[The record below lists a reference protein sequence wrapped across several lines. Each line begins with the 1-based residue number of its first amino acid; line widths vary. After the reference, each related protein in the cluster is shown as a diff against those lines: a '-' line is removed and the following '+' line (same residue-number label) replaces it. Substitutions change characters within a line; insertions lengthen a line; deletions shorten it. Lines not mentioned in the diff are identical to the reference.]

1 MAASMPRSG
10 AIREFIR
17 DYYGSSRW
25 EKLAFIPPFI
35 ILFMELFL
43 LVYDLNHDVDFIVIE
58 FTVILVVIS
67 LFEIIIVGKEI
78 HEHTH
83 ESDYREELAILLDD
97 FIARS
102 RYKSV
107 KNILHSFIN
116 AYPQYRVYRSDIY
129 RITCQI
135 LAVHKEKDLEEEII
149 KKLRLYTRDKA
160 DLPEDEIFARFMDRY
175 PKYHIHPDKVS
186 ELINKVLEEKHPN

>member
-1 MAASMPRSG
+1 MPRSG

-25 EKLAFIPPFI
+25 EKLALIPPFI

-43 LVYDLNHDVDFIVIE
+43 LGYDLNHDVDFIVIE
-58 FTVILVVIS
+58 FTLILVAIS
-67 LFEIIIVGKEI
+67 LVEIVIVGKEI

-83 ESDYREELAILLDD
+83 ECDYREELAILLDD

-107 KNILHSFIN
+107 KNILSSFIN
-116 AYPQYRVYRSDIY
+116 HYPQYRVYRSDIY

-135 LAVHKEKDLEEEII
+135 LAVHKEKDLEEEIT
-149 KKLRLYTRDKA
+149 KKLRLYTRGKA
-160 DLPEDEIFARFMDRY
+160 DLCEDELFSQFMDRH
-175 PKYHIHPDKVS
+175 PKYHVYPDKVS
-186 ELINKVLEEKHPN
+186 ELIAKVLEEKHH